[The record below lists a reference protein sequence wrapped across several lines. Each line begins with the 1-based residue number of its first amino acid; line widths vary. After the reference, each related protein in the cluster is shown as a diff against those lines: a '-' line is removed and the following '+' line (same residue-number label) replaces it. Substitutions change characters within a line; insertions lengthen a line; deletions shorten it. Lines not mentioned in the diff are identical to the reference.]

1 MHNLILVLNCGSSSM
16 KAAVLDGVTGES
28 FLTVLAEK
36 LGSADALITTKFQGE
51 KEVFYFKEHTSHDH
65 AVKKLLQIL
74 QQQKS

>member
-36 LGSADALITTKFQGE
+36 AGQCRCF
-51 KEVFYFKEHTSHDH
+51 DH
-65 AVKKLLQIL
+65 HQVPR
-74 QQQKS
+74 